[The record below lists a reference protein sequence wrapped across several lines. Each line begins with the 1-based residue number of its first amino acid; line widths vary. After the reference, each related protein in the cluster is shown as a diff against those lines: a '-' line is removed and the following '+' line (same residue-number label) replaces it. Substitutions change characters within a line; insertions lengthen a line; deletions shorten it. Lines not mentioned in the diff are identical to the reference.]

1 MNTLDRLYRDSKNT
15 QGYIEGYFAHLS
27 KLLKTVDLNA
37 IAESVDLIL
46 NARKTSNQILFIGNG
61 GSAATASHFANDIAI
76 GTRTTDRPFKALALT
91 DNVAAITAL
100 ANDEGYNEIFIKQ
113 LEVLMNPGDV
123 VFALSASGNSPNII
137 KAVEYAKSKGNKVV
151 GLSGFDG
158 GKLKALSDVKL
169 HVETEKG
176 EYGPVEDFHMILDH
190 VIGTYLYRVVHQ
202 S

>member
-1 MNTLDRLYRDSKNT
+1 MNTLDRLYRDSKNS

-27 KLLKTVDLNA
+27 RLLKTVDINA
-37 IAESVDLIL
+37 ISESIDLLL
-46 NARKTSNQILFIGNG
+46 NARKNSNQIFFIGNG

-76 GTRTTDRPFKALALT
+76 GTRTKNIPFKAISLT
-91 DNVAAITAL
+91 DNNALITAL

-113 LEVLMNPGDV
+113 LEVLMNPGDI
-123 VFALSASGNSPNII
+123 VFAISASGNSPNII

-151 GLSGFDG
+151 GLTGFEG

-169 HVETEKG
+169 HVETEKA